1 MAAAA
6 VTDTALARNLLV
18 YRDAAPACSVGK
30 GKIAMMRTPLSL
42 IAFVLCWFWFV
53 PFIDAASARAELKDA
68 RGTDVGDAIFQ
79 DSPEGVRV
87 TATFTDLPPGE
98 HAIHVHAVGKCEP
111 PFESAGPHFNPTGK
125 KHGRDNP
132 QGPHAGDMPNLQ
144 VSPMRRATI
153 DVVLPKVSLN
163 GGPAALLDG
172 DGASLVVHERADD
185 YRTDPAGESGG
196 RIACG
201 AIIGPKS

>member
-1 MAAAA
+1 
-6 VTDTALARNLLV
+6 
-18 YRDAAPACSVGK
+18 
-30 GKIAMMRTPLSL
+30 
-42 IAFVLCWFWFV
+42 
-53 PFIDAASARAELKDA
+53 
-68 RGTDVGDAIFQ
+68 
-79 DSPEGVRV
+79 V

-125 KHGRDNP
+125 RRGRDNP

-153 DVVLPKVSLN
+153 DVVLPKMSLN

-185 YRTDPAGESGG
+185 YRADPAGESGG

-201 AIIGPKS
+201 VIMGPKL

>member
-1 MAAAA
+1 
-6 VTDTALARNLLV
+6 
-18 YRDAAPACSVGK
+18 
-30 GKIAMMRTPLSL
+30 MMRTHLSV
-42 IAFVLCWFWFV
+42 IAFVLCWFWSV
-53 PFIDAASARAELKDA
+53 PFVDAASARAELKDT
-68 RGTDVGDAIFQ
+68 RGTHVGEAMFQ
-79 DSPEGVRV
+79 DSPEGVKV

-111 PFESAGPHFNPTGK
+111 PFESAGVHFNPTGK

-132 QGPHAGDMPNLQ
+132 EGPHAGDMPNLQ

-153 DVVLPKVSLN
+153 DIVLPKVSLT

-172 DGASLVVHERADD
+172 DGASLVVHERPDD
-185 YRTDPAGESGG
+185 YRTDPAGDAGG

-201 AIIGPKS
+201 VIMGPKP

>member
-1 MAAAA
+1 
-6 VTDTALARNLLV
+6 
-18 YRDAAPACSVGK
+18 
-30 GKIAMMRTPLSL
+30 MRRTHLSL
-42 IAFVLCWFWFV
+42 IAVVLCWFWFV
-53 PFIDAASARAELKDA
+53 PVVRAASARAELKDA
-68 RGTDVGDAIFQ
+68 RGTHVGEAAFQ
-79 DSPEGVRV
+79 DSPEGVKV

-111 PFESAGPHFNPTGK
+111 PFESSGAHFNPTEK

-132 QGPHAGDMPNLQ
+132 QGAHAGDMPNLQ

-153 DVVLPKVSLN
+153 DVLLPKVSLN
-163 GGPAALLDG
+163 GGPAALPDG

-185 YRTDPAGESGG
+185 YRTDPAGEAGG

-201 AIIGPKS
+201 VILGPKS